1 VNTGAWCFSVV
12 LVPHLVQQIHFV
24 KLVKLGKI
32 IKMDFSLL
40 IFLLPLH
47 QKNLTFIDEN
57 RVMLKYLFL
66 LDEILV
72 DFYDSESVCLLDM
85 QGEEIMII
93 TNISI
98 TKYKIENYSQRNSL
112 KEIIFLYCVVVFLIL

>member
-1 VNTGAWCFSVV
+1 
-12 LVPHLVQQIHFV
+12 
-24 KLVKLGKI
+24 
-32 IKMDFSLL
+32 M
-40 IFLLPLH
+40 
-47 QKNLTFIDEN
+47 TFIDEN